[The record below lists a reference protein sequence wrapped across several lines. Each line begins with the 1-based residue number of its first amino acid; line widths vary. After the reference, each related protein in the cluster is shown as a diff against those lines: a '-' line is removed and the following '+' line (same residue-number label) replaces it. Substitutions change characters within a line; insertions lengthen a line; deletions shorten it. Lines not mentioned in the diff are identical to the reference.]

1 MITDDIYQHPLQPYK
16 RKRLFFSR
24 YFRTLYNGE
33 VEPQITLN
41 QYLYKIATHCWL
53 QRLREEDI
61 VTVCGWWYKKHGI
74 EPTFGYLRHVVIPET
89 YEHTRETVRVQR
101 KAENARAKAKRL
113 AGKPCM
119 QSEVK
124 ANDSRPY

>member
-1 MITDDIYQHPLQPYK
+1 MINDDIYQTLPPYK

-24 YFRTLYNGE
+24 YFRTLYTGE
-33 VEPQITLN
+33 VEPKISLN

-74 EPTFGYLRHVVIPET
+74 KPNFGYLRNVVIPQT
-89 YEHTRETVRVQR
+89 YEHTRATVRAQR

-113 AGKPCM
+113 ARKHCAIGGQC
-119 QSEVK
+119 Q
-124 ANDSRPY
+124 